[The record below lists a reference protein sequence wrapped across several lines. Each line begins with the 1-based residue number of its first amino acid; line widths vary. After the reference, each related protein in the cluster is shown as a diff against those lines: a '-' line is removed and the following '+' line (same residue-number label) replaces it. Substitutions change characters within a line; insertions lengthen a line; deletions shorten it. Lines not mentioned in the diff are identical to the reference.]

1 MSKKLTAYL
10 RTNKL
15 GKLRLYL
22 YTLCVLSLL
31 STTAFAGNSCNE
43 TYTLPSNQWHQISLP
58 CKPNDG
64 RIRSL
69 FGDDI
74 HGKLGKDWAVMEYD
88 PQAQSYRHLGVD
100 HVLTQSK
107 AYWIIQISGS
117 TARLTLQGQSTTSSQ
132 TLPLATVPGSTGW
145 NMVAYPFNQGQAL
158 GKTQVFTDTSG
169 CASGCTLN
177 EAGSKNLLH
186 AELWHYNPASKKY
199 IKVRDTWS
207 PWWGYWAA
215 TIGQSHGSNPRL
227 LIPSPSSLSIMLLG
241 DSITQSNST
250 HYSYRYYL
258 WKKLL
263 DSGINFDFVGNMTNN
278 NGGNP
283 HWPDYLGQKFDPDHQ
298 AYWGLRA
305 DQVFDRLKHQNH
317 RPSMALIHLGTND
330 EIQSQST
337 ASTKNDLKN
346 IVANLRNKNS
356 RVIIFLAK
364 ILPYRSIQ
372 NPALNNS
379 LASLV
384 AELNTPNSPVILV
397 DQNSGF
403 NVNTDTFDRIH
414 PNDNGERKM
423 ADRWY
428 GAIMRKIN

>member
-1 MSKKLTAYL
+1 
-10 RTNKL
+10 
-15 GKLRLYL
+15 
-22 YTLCVLSLL
+22 
-31 STTAFAGNSCNE
+31 
-43 TYTLPSNQWHQISLP
+43 
-58 CKPNDG
+58 
-64 RIRSL
+64 
-69 FGDDI
+69 
-74 HGKLGKDWAVMEYD
+74 
-88 PQAQSYRHLGVD
+88 
-100 HVLTQSK
+100 
-107 AYWIIQISGS
+107 
-117 TARLTLQGQSTTSSQ
+117 
-132 TLPLATVPGSTGW
+132 
-145 NMVAYPFNQGQAL
+145 
-158 GKTQVFTDTSG
+158 
-169 CASGCTLN
+169 
-177 EAGSKNLLH
+177 
-186 AELWHYNPASKKY
+186 
-199 IKVRDTWS
+199 
-207 PWWGYWAA
+207 
-215 TIGQSHGSNPRL
+215 
-227 LIPSPSSLSIMLLG
+227 MLLG
-241 DSITQSNST
+241 DSITQSNAT

-263 DSGINFDFVGNMTNN
+263 DSGINFDFVGGMTNN

-298 AYWGLRA
+298 AHWGLRA

-346 IVANLRNKNS
+346 IVANLRNKNPK
-356 RVIIFLAK
+356 VIIFLAK
-364 ILPYRSIQ
+364 IIPYRSIL

-414 PNDNGERKM
+414 PSDSGERKM